1 MNVPRVALVT
11 GAARRIGAAT
21 ARALHAAGWTLL
33 LHYRGSAAEAAAL
46 AAELNAARAGSAAT
60 LQADLQDCAGL
71 AALARRAFDTYGR
84 LDALVNNASSYYR
97 TPFGE
102 ITPAQFDE
110 LIGSNLKAP
119 LFLIQA
125 CVRHMSDGAAIVNIL
140 DTHAR
145 RPRAQFAP
153 YFAAKAGL
161 WTLTEAL
168 ALELAPRI
176 RVNGV
181 APGHML
187 WAQSDELTPA
197 QQAKELAKVPLGRL
211 GGADEI
217 ARTVAF
223 LLSAHAAYLTG
234 AVIPV
239 DGGLRLA

>member
-1 MNVPRVALVT
+1 MNLPRVVLVT

-21 ARALHAAGWTLL
+21 SHALHAAGWNLL

-46 AAELNAARAGSAAT
+46 AAHLNAARAGSALT
-60 LQADLQDCAGL
+60 LQADLQDCDAL
-71 AALARRAFDTYGR
+71 PALAQRAFNAWGQ

-110 LIGSNLKAP
+110 LVGSNLKAP
-119 LFLIQA
+119 LFLSQA
-125 CVRHMSDGAAIVNIL
+125 CVRHMGEGAAIVNIL

-181 APGHML
+181 APGQMM
-187 WAQSDELTPA
+187 WALSDELTPA
-197 QQAKELAKVPLGRL
+197 QQAAELAKVPLGRL
-211 GGADEI
+211 GGAEEI
-217 ARTVAF
+217 ARMVAF
-223 LLSAHAAYLTG
+223 LLSPEAGYLTG